1 MGNKVFVGGL
11 SWNIDDASLAKE
23 FERFGNIRH
32 AKVVTDR
39 ETGKSRGFGFVTF
52 DDSNAANDAITGMD
66 GREIDGR
73 VVRVNEAVD
82 RPPQKNFG

>member
-1 MGNKVFVGGL
+1 MGKKIFVGGL
-11 SWNIDDASLAKE
+11 SWNIDDSSLAKE
-23 FERFGNIRH
+23 FERFGNVRH

-52 DDSNAANDAITGMD
+52 DDSSAADNAITGM
-66 GREIDGR
+66 DGR

-82 RPPQKNFG
+82 KPPQKNFG